1 MDLLGH
7 GESTPGKDSAMDVSA
22 AGKLKGLEK
31 LVEEQLKDVP
41 LIVIGRS
48 AGIQMICVEQK
59 RLIDW
64 SVIKSRCDFGAG
76 HVEKV

>member
-59 RLIDW
+59 RLID
-64 SVIKSRCDFGAG
+64 
-76 HVEKV
+76 

>member
-1 MDLLGH
+1 VDLLGH

-48 AGIQMICVEQK
+48 AGIND
-59 RLIDW
+59 L
-64 SVIKSRCDFGAG
+64 
-76 HVEKV
+76 